1 MSNILIIGASR
12 GLGLEFA
19 RQYVAAGD
27 RVFAT
32 ARDAAGR
39 ERLQALGVENVLTV
53 DVADPASISGLAWM
67 LDGEKIDTA
76 IYVAGVMGHGTALS
90 PPTQGEFDRVMHTNV
105 LGAMQAIPQ
114 VAPLVEAAQGRFA
127 FISSELGRSGGATSS
142 HTWLYRV
149 SKAALNM
156 AVASAQ
162 HDYPQATLVA
172 LHPGWVQTD
181 MGGEQAPLTA
191 PESVAAMRATL
202 ARLTPAHKGQFLQ
215 RDGTPCASW

>member
-1 MSNILIIGASR
+1 
-12 GLGLEFA
+12 
-19 RQYVAAGD
+19 
-27 RVFAT
+27 
-32 ARDAAGR
+32 
-39 ERLQALGVENVLTV
+39 VLTV
-53 DVADPASISGLAWM
+53 DVADPASVSGLAWM
-67 LDGEKIDTA
+67 LDGEKIDIA
-76 IYVAGVMGHGTALS
+76 IYVAGVMGHDGTALS

-127 FISSELGRSGGATSS
+127 FISSELGRIGGATSS

-162 HDYPQATLVA
+162 NDYPQATLVA

-191 PESVAAMRATL
+191 PESVAAMRTTL
-202 ARLTPAHKGQFLQ
+202 SRLTPAHKGQFLQ